1 VRVRVVD
8 NWTRYACCVFK
19 TPYLF
24 TLYGAFGGWTI
35 IIIIYLAFL
44 KSVQE
49 YDNIYF

>member
-1 VRVRVVD
+1 MRVVD

-19 TPYLF
+19 TPRLF
-24 TLYGAFGGWTI
+24 TLYGAFDGWNII

-44 KSVQE
+44 KSTEE